1 MYFTKEHKVLIDK
14 LQELCPTTFP
24 KKPAKKVPLAHG
36 QHKAIQRALDIP
48 WHTADELLTAWC
60 RGRRYDEVMV
70 AGAPRYRIDGT
81 VSGKVS
87 HSQAM
92 YHKECLDE
100 YLRNRAVGEAKY
112 CKGSISDYYAS
123 RRQPKRNVGFMER
136 LLRFFGLSTLS
147 TKRNSEYKEV
157 VQ

>member
-1 MYFTKEHKVLIDK
+1 MYFTKEHKVLIDR
-14 LQELCPTTFP
+14 LQELCPTAFP

-36 QHKAIQRALDIP
+36 QHKAIQRALDVS
-48 WHTADELLTAWC
+48 WQVADELLTAWC

-70 AGAPRYRIDGT
+70 AGALRYRIDGT

-92 YHKECLDE
+92 YYKECLDE
-100 YLRNRAVGEAKY
+100 Y
-112 CKGSISDYYAS
+112 YAS
-123 RRQPKRNVGFMER
+123 RVHPKGYIVSKKGVGFVDR
-136 LLRFFGLSTLS
+136 ALGFFGLSWLS
-147 TKRNSEYKEV
+147 TKRNNEYKKV